1 MILGK
6 VVGNVVS
13 TIKLPVYQ
21 GYKILIVQPVNDKQ
35 KPQGKSILALDTVQA
50 GVGDTVL
57 VIDEGNS
64 SRLIM
69 NNSTAPVRT
78 MIVGIVDAISA
89 GVFICILPPIE
100 EPCMFLLPESDLKE
114 RLSEE
119 DVFFN
124 FDIISSLILSINS
137 FLSILSI
144 SIILYL
150 FFSYFH

>member
-6 VVGNVVS
+6 VIGNVVS

-21 GYKILIVQPVNDKQ
+21 GYKILIVQPMNNKEE
-35 KPQGKSILALDTVQA
+35 PQGKSVLALDTVQA

-78 MIVGIVDAISA
+78 MIVGIVDAI
-89 GVFICILPPIE
+89 E
-100 EPCMFLLPESDLKE
+100 
-114 RLSEE
+114 
-119 DVFFN
+119 
-124 FDIISSLILSINS
+124 
-137 FLSILSI
+137 
-144 SIILYL
+144 
-150 FFSYFH
+150 

>member
-6 VVGNVVS
+6 IIGNVVS

-21 GYKILIVQPVNDKQ
+21 GYKILVVQPVNDKQ
-35 KPQGKSILALDTVQA
+35 KPHGKSILALDTVQA

-78 MIVGIVDAISA
+78 MIVGIVDAI
-89 GVFICILPPIE
+89 
-100 EPCMFLLPESDLKE
+100 K
-114 RLSEE
+114 
-119 DVFFN
+119 
-124 FDIISSLILSINS
+124 
-137 FLSILSI
+137 
-144 SIILYL
+144 
-150 FFSYFH
+150 

>member
-6 VVGNVVS
+6 VIGNVVS

-21 GYKILIVQPVNDKQ
+21 GYKILVVQPVNNKEE
-35 KPQGKSILALDTVQA
+35 PQGESVLALDTVQA

-78 MIVGIVDAISA
+78 MIVGIVDAIS
-89 GVFICILPPIE
+89 
-100 EPCMFLLPESDLKE
+100 
-114 RLSEE
+114 
-119 DVFFN
+119 
-124 FDIISSLILSINS
+124 
-137 FLSILSI
+137 
-144 SIILYL
+144 
-150 FFSYFH
+150 

>member
-6 VVGNVVS
+6 VIGNVIS

-21 GYKILIVQPVNDKQ
+21 GYKILIVQPVNDEEE
-35 KPQGKSILALDTVQA
+35 PQGESVLALDTVQA

-78 MIVGIVDAISA
+78 MIVGIVDAI
-89 GVFICILPPIE
+89 
-100 EPCMFLLPESDLKE
+100 K
-114 RLSEE
+114 
-119 DVFFN
+119 
-124 FDIISSLILSINS
+124 
-137 FLSILSI
+137 
-144 SIILYL
+144 
-150 FFSYFH
+150 

>member
-21 GYKILIVQPVNDKQ
+21 GYKILIVQPVNDKEE
-35 KPQGKSILALDTVQA
+35 PQGESVLALDTVQA

-78 MIVGIVDAISA
+78 MIVGIVDAI
-89 GVFICILPPIE
+89 
-100 EPCMFLLPESDLKE
+100 K
-114 RLSEE
+114 
-119 DVFFN
+119 
-124 FDIISSLILSINS
+124 
-137 FLSILSI
+137 
-144 SIILYL
+144 
-150 FFSYFH
+150 

>member
-21 GYKILIVQPVNDKQ
+21 GYKILVVQPVNDKEE
-35 KPQGKSILALDTVQA
+35 PQGESVLALDTVQA

-78 MIVGIVDAISA
+78 MIVGIVDT
-89 GVFICILPPIE
+89 V
-100 EPCMFLLPESDLKE
+100 K
-114 RLSEE
+114 
-119 DVFFN
+119 
-124 FDIISSLILSINS
+124 
-137 FLSILSI
+137 
-144 SIILYL
+144 
-150 FFSYFH
+150 

>member
-6 VVGNVVS
+6 VIGNVVS

-21 GYKILIVQPVNDKQ
+21 GYKILIVQPINDKEE
-35 KPQGKSILALDTVQA
+35 PQGESVLALDTVQA

-78 MIVGIVDAISA
+78 MIVGIVDAI
-89 GVFICILPPIE
+89 E
-100 EPCMFLLPESDLKE
+100 
-114 RLSEE
+114 
-119 DVFFN
+119 
-124 FDIISSLILSINS
+124 
-137 FLSILSI
+137 
-144 SIILYL
+144 
-150 FFSYFH
+150 

>member
-6 VVGNVVS
+6 VIGNVVS

-21 GYKILIVQPVNDKQ
+21 GYKILIVQPVNNKEE
-35 KPQGKSILALDTVQA
+35 PQGESVLALDTVQA

-78 MIVGIVDAISA
+78 MIVGLVDAI
-89 GVFICILPPIE
+89 
-100 EPCMFLLPESDLKE
+100 
-114 RLSEE
+114 
-119 DVFFN
+119 N
-124 FDIISSLILSINS
+124 
-137 FLSILSI
+137 
-144 SIILYL
+144 
-150 FFSYFH
+150 

>member
-6 VVGNVVS
+6 VIGNVVS

-21 GYKILIVQPVNDKQ
+21 GYKILIVQPVNDKEE
-35 KPQGKSILALDTVQA
+35 PQGESVLALDTVQA

-78 MIVGIVDAISA
+78 VIVGIVDAI
-89 GVFICILPPIE
+89 E
-100 EPCMFLLPESDLKE
+100 
-114 RLSEE
+114 
-119 DVFFN
+119 
-124 FDIISSLILSINS
+124 
-137 FLSILSI
+137 
-144 SIILYL
+144 
-150 FFSYFH
+150 